1 MVVGRSPFVVYNRD
15 VDSTGNFICKC
26 TEEFES
32 IWQLEC
38 GV

>member
-1 MVVGRSPFVVYNRD
+1 MVVGCIPFVLYNCD
-15 VDSTGNFICKC
+15 ANSTGNFICKC